1 VARRGRV
8 YVDRDLAGWID
19 ETADGMSFT
28 YAPEWL
34 ESTAARPLSLI
45 LPLRAEPYVARG
57 LHPFFAGLLPEGWFF
72 DIALATSKLSADDTF
87 GLLLAL
93 CRDCIGAARIE
104 PDRDGAEDVG

>member
-1 VARRGRV
+1 MARRGSV
-8 YVDRDLAGWID
+8 YIDRDLAGWIE
-19 ETADGMSFT
+19 ETTGGMSFT

-34 ESTAARPLSLI
+34 ATKDARPVSLTM
-45 LPLRAEPYVARG
+45 PLRPEPYVARG

-72 DIALATSKLSADDTF
+72 DIALATSKLPADDTF

-104 PDRDGAEDVG
+104 PVSAGTKVEG